1 MNDKSRDNWALY
13 KRLFVYVKPY
23 RARLI
28 GGIVFGVLY
37 GPANGA
43 VLQVVRKAWA
53 WAFESNWSYPWWQM
67 VGIAVLLP
75 VAMIA
80 RGTFDF
86 LGTYLLN
93 WVGLRVVMDMRVRLF
108 EHLESMSLDFFTD
121 AQTGEL
127 ISRVTNDVGLVQQ
140 SISTVVEDVVKQPV
154 ALISVL
160 AWLVYT
166 DWKLTAAALVLFPIC
181 LIPITIFGRKTR
193 KASRASQ
200 RDQASLLAVLHEAI
214 VGLRVIKAFSMEER
228 EAADFRK
235 LCRDVFTQRMRVIR
249 ARALSSPMIEV
260 VSGFGG
266 MAAFLYAYHVQVKGS
281 ELVSMGLGLFMLYEP
296 VKKLSRVHLQI
307 EESMGG
313 TERIFQLLDTKPTV
327 VESPRARVLPPL
339 RQSIRFENV
348 SFSYGENG
356 AALESV
362 NVEVLAGTVVAVVGA
377 SGAGKTTLFNLV
389 PRFYDPTSGAV
400 KIDGVDI
407 REGTFQSL
415 RDQIGLVTQET
426 FLFNDTV
433 GVNIAYGKPGATQ
446 EEIISAAKRAHADEF
461 IMQTPHGYDTVIGE
475 AGMRLSGGQR
485 QRLAIARAVLK
496 NPPILLLDEATSA
509 LDTESERVVQAALD
523 ELMWGSPSPAGAGYG
538 ATRTPSPQGSGFG
551 GAGGQTHKAHTML
564 VIAHRLSTVQHA
576 DRIIV
581 LEKGR
586 VVEEGTHDHL
596 LARGRVYKRL
606 YELQFSA

>member
-1 MNDKSRDNWALY
+1 
-13 KRLFVYVKPY
+13 
-23 RARLI
+23 
-28 GGIVFGVLY
+28 
-37 GPANGA
+37 
-43 VLQVVRKAWA
+43 
-53 WAFESNWSYPWWQM
+53 
-67 VGIAVLLP
+67 
-75 VAMIA
+75 
-80 RGTFDF
+80 
-86 LGTYLLN
+86 
-93 WVGLRVVMDMRVRLF
+93 
-108 EHLESMSLDFFTD
+108 
-121 AQTGEL
+121 L

-166 DWKLTAAALVLFPIC
+166 DWRLTAAALILFPIC

-200 RDQASLLAVLHEAI
+200 ENQASLLAVLHEAI

-327 VESPRARVLPPL
+327 VESPRARELPPL

-348 SFSYGENG
+348 SFSYGENN

-362 NVEVLAGTVVAVVGA
+362 NVEVMAGTVVAVVGA

-407 REGTFQSL
+407 REGTFKSL

-433 GVNIAYGKPGATQ
+433 AINIAYGKPGATQ
-446 EEIISAAKRAHADEF
+446 EEIINAAKRAHADEF

-523 ELMWGSPSPAGAGYG
+523 ELMWGG
-538 ATRTPSPQGSGFG
+538 RQR
-551 GAGGQTHKAHTML
+551 KAHTML